1 MFLSQGQTVQEVMRQ
16 LATAEQTHHCWQ
28 GRQVER
34 NVGHVMSPDYCT
46 GWLSAR
52 VLMRRT
58 VLGAAQSLEDIYGR
72 SRGGESGA
80 EYLAAKGFLPN
91 AAPNLDGY
99 AKIYPVASFRCQPGR
114 STINKVLHGEVAQ
127 GL

>member
-72 SRGGESGA
+72 SRGGNLGQSIWQQKVFSRMRHRIWTGTLK
-80 EYLAAKGFLPN
+80 YIRSHLFDVSQAA
-91 AAPNLDGY
+91 
-99 AKIYPVASFRCQPGR
+99 VQ
-114 STINKVLHGEVAQ
+114 
-127 GL
+127 